1 MKKDLKI
8 RNLMT
13 VWDEIEAY
21 RKSKTFTKDKIYW
34 LVSLWNNEEPSKS
47 EISKADYAFIRDMQT
62 KTRKLKPWEV
72 AICNKI
78 YERYQSKDVR

>member
-1 MKKDLKI
+1 M
-8 RNLMT
+8 N
-13 VWDEIEAY
+13 VWDKIEAH
-21 RKSKTFTKDKIYW
+21 RKKKTFSVDKIYW
-34 LVSLWNNEEPSKS
+34 LVSLWNLDEPSKS
-47 EISKADYAFIRDMQT
+47 EISKADYAFMRDIQT